1 MNYTV
6 TIQMNQETINYLK
19 DNTYTLYG
27 FKGVVSSNP
36 KAKPSTW
43 FTLEPGTAEFGTV
56 TNIAWTSPL
65 YIGKCKLRTS
75 SGGQIVTAKSPWPS
89 SPGQSV
95 GLGKAYAYEENGWDL
110 DPKNGPSDAFEIRN
124 HVKIGISNYYVGSTL
139 VATGDESPII
149 VVDALC
155 DGGATFTPIET
166 VAFILAQKK
175 YDAGTLIVEAFS
187 GGSLVTFVG
196 AANQATITYDLH
208 GEGWKPVTVPSPAQ
222 FSKFRSGTPLYQ
234 AMTGASQQA
243 LAVAAVQLEALLSS
257 YRQTLANLEL
267 HSSLAEVKAVNSY
280 SVPTTN
286 SLAYR
291 VSFLLRGVIQASLE
305 PGEAQTLNISFDS
318 LMLVNPPAAPRVVYQ
333 NPPAAIT
340 VSPGSV
346 AFLSADAAG
355 SIKYSY
361 AMPEEQETVVLFT

>member
-1 MNYTV
+1 
-6 TIQMNQETINYLK
+6 
-19 DNTYTLYG
+19 
-27 FKGVVSSNP
+27 
-36 KAKPSTW
+36 
-43 FTLEPGTAEFGTV
+43 
-56 TNIAWTSPL
+56 
-65 YIGKCKLRTS
+65 
-75 SGGQIVTAKSPWPS
+75 
-89 SPGQSV
+89 
-95 GLGKAYAYEENGWDL
+95 
-110 DPKNGPSDAFEIRN
+110 
-124 HVKIGISNYYVGSTL
+124 
-139 VATGDESPII
+139 
-149 VVDALC
+149 
-155 DGGATFTPIET
+155 
-166 VAFILAQKK
+166 
-175 YDAGTLIVEAFS
+175 
-187 GGSLVTFVG
+187 
-196 AANQATITYDLH
+196 
-208 GEGWKPVTVPSPAQ
+208 
-222 FSKFRSGTPLYQ
+222 
-234 AMTGASQQA
+234 MTGASQQA